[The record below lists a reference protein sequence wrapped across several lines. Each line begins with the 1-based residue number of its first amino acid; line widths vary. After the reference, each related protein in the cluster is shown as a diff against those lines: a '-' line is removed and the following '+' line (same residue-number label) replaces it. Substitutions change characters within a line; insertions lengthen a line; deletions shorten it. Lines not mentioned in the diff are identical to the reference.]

1 MGKYE
6 TNELPE
12 LDRDKLIE
20 ILTDELPVLRAK
32 IGISQNDVS
41 KIVGISRQTYCAI
54 ETKKRRMSWNTFLS
68 LILFYGYNEKTTN
81 LVEST
86 GAFPPSLKQTLNI
99 NRRMKEDK

>member
-41 KIVGISRQTYCAI
+41 KIVGIARQTYCAI
-54 ETKKRRMSWNTFLS
+54 ETKKRKMSWNTFLS
-68 LILFYGYNEKTTN
+68 LILFYGYNDKTTN
-81 LVEST
+81 IVEAS
-86 GAFPPSLKQTLNI
+86 GAFPPSLRKMLSL
-99 NRRMKEDK
+99 NRRMEEN